1 MPESN
6 DDLEKGDSDL
16 NILRDDLMED
26 DSAPITE
33 IFELSKQTWF
43 IDGDKNCNDRDNCEE
58 WEKHSF

>member
-1 MPESN
+1 MSESN
-6 DDLEKGDSDL
+6 DDLEEGDSDL

-43 IDGDKNCNDRDNCEE
+43 IDADKNCNDRDNCGE
-58 WEKHSF
+58 